1 MQQIVPCPNCS
12 NPLSAGQNF
21 CRGCGTARPQPSK
34 DQSITEAIRYIDS
47 VSKGTFGSKRE
58 IKELPKILWEDE
70 LPEQLVTGYYNDK
83 TGLLVAMDRRIIFLD
98 KGFLGQLKVEDFWYE
113 KISSM
118 ESTRGIVWGSITI
131 YSSGN
136 KAVIDK
142 VPKKEIDDFVSAQRN
157 KLATKGRPGPVPI
170 SPIIPEPAGR
180 PLPAHSP
187 LDDLAKLNELHK
199 KGALTDEEYAKSK
212 DRILENL

>member
-1 MQQIVPCPNCS
+1 MQQIVPCLNCQ

-21 CRGCGTARPQPSK
+21 CCQCGAARPQPSK
-34 DQSITEAIRYIDS
+34 EQSITQAIRYIDS
-47 VSKGTFGSKRE
+47 VSKGSFGSKRE

-70 LPEQLVTGYYNDK
+70 LPEQVVTGYYNDK
-83 TGLLVAMDRRIIFLD
+83 PGLLVATDRRIIFLD
-98 KGFLGQLKVEDFWYE
+98 KGFLGQLKVEDFWYD

-142 VPKKEIDDFVSAQRN
+142 VPKKEIDGFVSAQRN
-157 KLATKGRPGPVPI
+157 KIATRGRLGPPSI
-170 SPIIPEPAGR
+170 SSTSPEPAAT
-180 PLPAHSP
+180 LQHSHSP
-187 LDDLAKLNELHK
+187 LDDLAKLNELHQ

-212 DRILENL
+212 ERILENL